1 MQITRTEET
10 HFENSVKRI
19 TFLSSI
25 VSVIV
30 ALITAGSVGY
40 GFYFK
45 TTSNLE
51 QNKNDIQE
59 INVQMR
65 TLNEKMNEVAVYKG
79 VSETQINEL
88 QSKVEKMDEKLDKI
102 ILLTSK

>member
-1 MQITRTEET
+1 MEITRIEESN
-10 HFENSVKRI
+10 FQNQMKRI

-30 ALITAGSVGY
+30 ALLTASSVGY

-51 QNKNDIQE
+51 QNKSDIQE
-59 INVQMR
+59 IKNQMK
-65 TLNEKMNEVAVYKG
+65 TLNEKMSDVAVYRG
-79 VSETQINEL
+79 ISETQINEL
-88 QSKVEKMDEKLDKI
+88 QTKVEKMDEKLDKI

>member
-59 INVQMR
+59 INIQMR

-88 QSKVEKMDEKLDKI
+88 QLKVEKMDEKLDKI

>member
-1 MQITRTEET
+1 MQVAANQET
-10 HFENSVKRI
+10 QIENQMKRI

-30 ALITAGSVGY
+30 ALLTASSVGY

-51 QNKNDIQE
+51 QNKSDIHE
-59 INVQMR
+59 IKNQMK

-88 QSKVEKMDEKLDKI
+88 QMKVEKMDEKLDKI
-102 ILLTSK
+102 ILLTSR

>member
-1 MQITRTEET
+1 MQVAANQ
-10 HFENSVKRI
+10 ENQIENQMKRI

-30 ALITAGSVGY
+30 ALLTASSVGY

-51 QNKNDIQE
+51 QNKSDIHE
-59 INVQMR
+59 IKNQMK

-88 QSKVEKMDEKLDKI
+88 QMKVEKMDEKLDKI
-102 ILLTSK
+102 ILLTSR

>member
-1 MQITRTEET
+1 MQVAANQQTQI
-10 HFENSVKRI
+10 ENQMKRI

-30 ALITAGSVGY
+30 ALLTASSVGY

-51 QNKNDIQE
+51 QNKSDIHE
-59 INVQMR
+59 IKNQMK

-88 QSKVEKMDEKLDKI
+88 QMKVEKMDEKLDKI
-102 ILLTSK
+102 ILLTSR

>member
-1 MQITRTEET
+1 MQITGTEET

-59 INVQMR
+59 INTQMR

-88 QSKVEKMDEKLDKI
+88 QLKVEKMDEKLDKI